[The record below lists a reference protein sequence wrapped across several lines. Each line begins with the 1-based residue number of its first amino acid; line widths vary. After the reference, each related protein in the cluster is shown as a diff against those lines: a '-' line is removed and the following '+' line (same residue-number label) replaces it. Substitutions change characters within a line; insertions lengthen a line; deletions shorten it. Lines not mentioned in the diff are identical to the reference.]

1 MHINKN
7 KINKIKDSS
16 LFKKRVGFAMLSV
29 LMLSSCGDTSLPPLF
44 GGAGKKN
51 VVQENT
57 VFQPNA
63 PVVATDTPS
72 FPSNT
77 ANNKNMFANSL
88 RTDNERLDRLERSVQ
103 SLRNDF
109 DTVQPSIRRLM
120 AIESDIQELIGEL
133 RDLSAEPSRMT
144 SKNAPAPVVVETP
157 VATPKARIAAP
168 EKSSYQRK
176 SAPPVEG
183 GMATIFDIRSGEHP
197 GKSRLVLD
205 TNAAATYAV
214 DIDNNENVMVVD
226 LPNTKWTAA
235 TSKNFPKSSI
245 ISSYSVETSDTG
257 NLLIIQLKKS
267 AKIGYQAVLPS
278 NSGSGKRI
286 VIDVVAQ

>member
-1 MHINKN
+1 M
-7 KINKIKDSS
+7 
-16 LFKKRVGFAMLSV
+16 GFAMLSV
-29 LMLSSCGDTSLPPLF
+29 LILSGCGDTSLPPLL
-44 GGAGKKN
+44 GGSGKKI

-57 VFQPNA
+57 VAQPN
-63 PVVATDTPS
+63 VVAVATGTPDQL
-72 FPSNT
+72 SNM
-77 ANNKNMFANSL
+77 ASNKNMFANSL

-144 SKNAPAPVVVETP
+144 SNNAPAPVIVQTP
-157 VATPKARIAAP
+157 VAAPTVKASTSK
-168 EKSSYQRK
+168 KSSYQRK
-176 SAPPVEG
+176 SAPPVQG
-183 GMATIFDIRSGEHP
+183 GMATIYDVRSGEHP

-205 TNAAATYAV
+205 TNANAAYTV

-226 LPNTKWTAA
+226 LPNTLWTAA
-235 TSKNFPKSSI
+235 TTKNFPKSSI
-245 ISSYSVETSDTG
+245 ISSYSVEKSDTG
-257 NLLIIQLKKS
+257 NLLIIQLKKN
-267 AKIGYQAVLPS
+267 AKIGYKAVLPS

-286 VIDVVAQ
+286 VMDVVAQ